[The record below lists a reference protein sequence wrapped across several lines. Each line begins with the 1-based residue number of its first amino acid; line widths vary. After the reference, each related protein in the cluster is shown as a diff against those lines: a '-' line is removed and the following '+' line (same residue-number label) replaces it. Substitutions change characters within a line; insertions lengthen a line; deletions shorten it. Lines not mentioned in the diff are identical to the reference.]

1 MRQSIVLERNFQ
13 IEEAPAGKIAI
24 GPLPVK
30 MQCPDTV
37 PFVPAVQDR
46 PQTPAKPTHR
56 LPEDL
61 TAIASTEVVEPPLQY
76 GLHFGA
82 DCFHRSTPGF
92 SSWHLL
98 VSHPLARSFTPLGRL
113 AFHRRALF
121 TDSSSYGSDICLRPS
136 GPRLAATP
144 CPIDY
149 PTRELSAGTGLSPA
163 TNTPC
168 RAYPKRR
175 QVAALHIF
183 KLH

>member
-1 MRQSIVLERNFQ
+1 MMRQSIVLERNFQ
-13 IEEAPAGKIAI
+13 IEEAPAGKRAI

-82 DCFHRSTPGF
+82 DCFHRSRAQALTLFPQLP
-92 SSWHLL
+92 SQRRHAL
-98 VSHPLARSFTPLGRL
+98 LAR
-113 AFHRRALF
+113 
-121 TDSSSYGSDICLRPS
+121 PS
-136 GPRLAATP
+136 
-144 CPIDY
+144 
-149 PTRELSAGTGLSPA
+149 LSALVVPA
-163 TNTPC
+163 SEVEAC
-168 RAYPKRR
+168 I
-175 QVAALHIF
+175 QMGD
-183 KLH
+183 